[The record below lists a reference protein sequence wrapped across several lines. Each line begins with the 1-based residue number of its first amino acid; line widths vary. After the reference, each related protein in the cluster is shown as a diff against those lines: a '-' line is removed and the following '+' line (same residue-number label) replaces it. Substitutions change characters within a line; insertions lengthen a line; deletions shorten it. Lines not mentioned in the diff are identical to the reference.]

1 MFFHFLWYNLAMRK
15 FSYNHTLLLR
25 KNILTENANRD
36 HVFLCGKNNVLI
48 SAPHGVSQTRLGKHK
63 VAEIGTIPLAV
74 LLANATGSHALIKT
88 KNNYDDANFDSDC
101 MYRRAL
107 AKIIK
112 EKNIKYLIDFHGLA
126 SHREMDI
133 NLGTNFGNNTK
144 VNEPAF
150 KNLLALLKKEF
161 KVVVDQ
167 PFMASETTISG
178 HFSKE
183 FNIFTIQIE
192 VNCKITNRKEN
203 IADFNNLASLIC
215 EWINSLN

>member
-1 MFFHFLWYNLAMRK
+1 MKK

-25 KNILTENANRD
+25 KKILSENSKHD
-36 HVFLCGKNNVLI
+36 HIFLCGQNNVLI

-63 VAEIGTIPLAV
+63 VAEIGTIPLAALV
-74 LLANATGSHALIKT
+74 ASSTNSHALIKT
-88 KNNYDDANFDSDC
+88 KNNFDDANFDSDC
-101 MYRRAL
+101 MYRKSL

-126 SHREMDI
+126 AHREMDI
-133 NLGTNFGNNTK
+133 NLGTNFGNNIK
-144 VNEPAF
+144 ADEPVF
-150 KNLLALLKKEF
+150 KNLLSTLKKDF

-192 VNCKITNRKEN
+192 VNCKITNKKEN
-203 IADFNNLASLIC
+203 IDSFNKLASLIC
-215 EWINSLN
+215 DWINSLN